1 LGANVITPKMM
12 DAKIEEDFH
21 DKKQVGWD
29 SKVIQN
35 NVNYN

>member
-1 LGANVITPKMM
+1 MKDGE
-12 DAKIEEDFH
+12 IEVGFH

-35 NVNYN
+35 NVNQN